1 LKNYKSSNNC
11 VSCGKGGDGFVC
23 FHHIKSRGSGG
34 PNEAWNLMPL
44 CFKCHEL
51 IHKKGTN
58 FMANKSM
65 GVKDFLQKNEWF
77 YCEIAKKW
85 RHLENDTE

>member
-1 LKNYKSSNNC
+1 
-11 VSCGKGGDGFVC
+11 
-23 FHHIKSRGSGG
+23 
-34 PNEAWNLMPL
+34 MPL